1 MISLG
6 FSEYEQSL
14 EVRNNS
20 LQRVGSSE
28 STDSGIVLS
37 PPRLSC
43 VCCVGSNIWNLLK
56 HVLSLRN
63 FLWHVARDHM
73 SQERTPTLLSGYLDS
88 REERR
93 MGARQALVGPAGAE
107 QSPPCCFAE
116 MSTFLG
122 VPLVKAINT

>member
-63 FLWHVARDHM
+63 FVACGKGPHE
-73 SQERTPTLLSGYLDS
+73 SGANTYPPVWLS
-88 REERR
+88 
-93 MGARQALVGPAGAE
+93 RQQGGKVDGR
-107 QSPPCCFAE
+107 
-116 MSTFLG
+116 
-122 VPLVKAINT
+122 